1 MTMIL
6 LKIDEHARSFLWH
19 VSALVVWNAEAN
31 VLSDVTMPSMNI
43 YILIN
48 WTETE
53 ENDFYAAIGIL

>member
-19 VSALVVWNAEAN
+19 VTALVVWNAEAN
-31 VLSDVTMPSMNI
+31 FLSDVTMPSMNI

-48 WTETE
+48 WTETG